1 MRSPHNLRRALVA
14 ALAALAAL
22 LPGPAAQAA
31 PPGIPDA
38 DTARTQLDAL
48 TVAPQ
53 AGMSGY
59 SRDKFPHWITRDGC
73 TTRQTVLKRDG
84 TDVATG
90 ANCRVES
97 GSWESP
103 YDGTT
108 VTSPSRVDIDH
119 TVPLAEAWRSGAAEW
134 TTPRRQDFANDLD
147 HPQLLAA
154 SASSNR
160 SKGDQDP
167 ADWQPAAAFHC
178 EYARMWISVKH
189 TWELTVDEDERAALD
204 EMLGTC

>member
-1 MRSPHNLRRALVA
+1 MRSPRPLPTTLVA
-14 ALAALAAL
+14 VLAALVTL
-22 LPGPAAQAA
+22 LVPGPAHAA

-38 DTARTQLDAL
+38 ATARTQLAAL
-48 TVAPQ
+48 TVAPE

-59 SRDKFPHWITRDGC
+59 SRDKFPHWITRGGC

-84 TDVATG
+84 SDVTTG

-97 GSWESP
+97 GTWVSP
-103 YDGTT
+103 YDGATL
-108 VTSPSRVDIDH
+108 TSPSKVDIDH
-119 TVPLAEAWRSGAAEW
+119 IVPLAESWRSGAAEW

-167 ADWQPAAAFHC
+167 ADWQPTADFHC
-178 EYARMWISVKH
+178 AYARMWVSVKH
-189 TWELTVDEDERAALD
+189 TWELAVDEDEKAALD